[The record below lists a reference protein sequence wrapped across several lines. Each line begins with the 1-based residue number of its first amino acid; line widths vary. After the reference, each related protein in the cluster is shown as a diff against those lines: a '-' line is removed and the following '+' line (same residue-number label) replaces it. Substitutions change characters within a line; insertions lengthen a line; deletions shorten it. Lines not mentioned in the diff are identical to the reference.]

1 MKRDGGSSGRVW
13 CGLMSG
19 AATLAAV
26 AGGCSS
32 DESPKAWS
40 ALSTCLAGKAA
51 QKPLAERFK
60 ELRSIQLAN
69 PSAPGSNK
77 DAWPAR
83 CERYANEL
91 YAALPSSAE
100 VMRRQMQQKL
110 GCAEGKSTC
119 TLPADGSLGTLAT
132 ELWSWA
138 ENAGLKAE
146 PASGVPVPAAAPPP
160 MFDSQSWKSFSDKAI
175 AISGPA
181 LTDDGRAVLISKGR
195 EGRSR
200 PKGCEF
206 SEGFGKL
213 RCIEANAKVPE
224 LPGQTVELVSDPKG
238 LFASALTEQ
247 GLVAYDLES
256 GATSDVRGSGRR
268 LTRSG
273 VAVEKGAQEALLPP
287 GSLPPPPGPKGK
299 TVKRNV
305 AEEGFVAVE
314 VVDGKASKEVKLPIK
329 ASLGDPIAVGNQV
342 VYLAPTEKGAELL
355 AQSVSRGRLKSTGT
369 LKGSFSGSL
378 HACRNGEQLVVAA
391 YGPRAGQQKAAATG
405 GAGKTQLTL
414 SVFSGGSWSKPV
426 EATLPFERAYDS
438 DLICTKQGAS
448 VVWVQSAPGGA
459 QVGRVDCDA
468 AGCKA
473 SEIQL
478 AGVQSNWWWAA
489 GPLGDKVLLSWR
501 GPLGE
506 THLRVAAIADL
517 PNAKDT
523 LLFDSP
529 DFGGPTAGEVTPLFT
544 DAAALLVYR
553 NEQPVA
559 LQVSADGTPRLLVP

>member
-1 MKRDGGSSGRVW
+1 MKRALGSDRRGL
-13 CGLMSG
+13 CGLLG
-19 AATLAAV
+19 AV
-26 AGGCSS
+26 AAISALASGCSA
-32 DESPKAWS
+32 DESPKAWN

-60 ELRSIQLAN
+60 ELRLIQLAN
-69 PSAPGSNK
+69 PSSPGNK
-77 DAWPAR
+77 EAWPAR
-83 CERYANEL
+83 CARYADQL
-91 YAALPSSAE
+91 FAALPSSGE

-119 TLPADGSLGTLAT
+119 TLPADGTIGTLAT
-132 ELWSWA
+132 ELWSSA
-138 ENAGLKAE
+138 ETAGLKAE
-146 PASGVPVPAAAPPP
+146 PASDVPAPAAAPAPT
-160 MFDSQSWKSFSDKAI
+160 FDSPGWKSFSDKPVAM
-175 AISGPA
+175 SGPA
-181 LTDDGRAVLISKGR
+181 LTDDGRAVLVLKGR

-206 SEGFGKL
+206 SAGFAKV
-213 RCIEANAKVPE
+213 RCVEANAKVPE

-273 VAVEKGAQEALLPP
+273 VAVEKGAQEELLPP
-287 GSLPPPPGPKGK
+287 GSMPPPPGPKGK
-299 TVKRNV
+299 KAKGTIK
-305 AEEGFVAVE
+305 EEGFVAVE

-342 VYLAPTEKGAELL
+342 VFLVPTEKGADLV

-369 LKGSFSGSL
+369 LKGSFSGAL
-378 HACRNGEQLVVAA
+378 HSCRSGEQLVVAA

-414 SVFSGGSWSKPV
+414 SIFSGGAWSKPV
-426 EATLPFERAYDS
+426 EATLPFERGYDS
-438 DLICTKQGAS
+438 DLICTKQGAT
-448 VVWVQSAPGGA
+448 VVWVQSAEGGA
-459 QVGRVDCDA
+459 QVGRVDCSAD
-468 AGCKA
+468 GCKA
-473 SEIQL
+473 SDAKL
-478 AGVQSNWWWAA
+478 PGVQSSWWWAA
-489 GPLGDKVLLSWR
+489 GPIGDKVLLSWR

-506 THLRVAAIADL
+506 THLRAASIADL
-517 PNAKDT
+517 PTAKDT

-529 DFGGPTAGEVTPLFT
+529 DFGGPTAGEVSPLFT
-544 DAAALLVYR
+544 DAAALLVFR
-553 NEQPVA
+553 NEEPVA
-559 LQVSADGTPRLLVP
+559 LQVTSDGAPHLLKP